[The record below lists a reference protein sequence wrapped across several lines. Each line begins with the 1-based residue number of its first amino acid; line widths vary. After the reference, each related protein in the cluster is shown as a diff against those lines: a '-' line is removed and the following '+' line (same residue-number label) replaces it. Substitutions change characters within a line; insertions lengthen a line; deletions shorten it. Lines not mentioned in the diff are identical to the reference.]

1 MATINFQYYPSS
13 LGELIIAEYQNQ
25 LVICDWRFRKS
36 SETIKQ
42 RIQTALDAEME
53 ECSTPII
60 VQTIQQIEEYIAKQR
75 TQFDIDFKLIGSDF
89 QKKVWREL
97 QEIPYGK
104 TISYLAL
111 SKKLG
116 NEKAIRAVATA
127 NGANALAIIIPCHR
141 VIGSTGEL
149 VGYAGGLAIKKKLL
163 ILEGADI
170 FNQMSLGL

>member
-1 MATINFQYYPSS
+1 MATINFQFHPTS

-25 LVICDWRFRKS
+25 LVICDWRYRKS
-36 SETIKQ
+36 SDAIIQ
-42 RIQTALDAEME
+42 RIQTALDAELVE
-53 ECSTPII
+53 SSAPII

-75 TQFDIDFKLIGSDF
+75 TQFDIDIKLIGSDF
-89 QKKVWREL
+89 QKKVWRVL

-170 FNQMSLGL
+170 FNQLNFSF